1 MIDQTTLRFWRNE
14 SAEAMQSALG
24 EYCPAEFI
32 ELLDAYEALQA
43 QMTLANALAE
53 CRNSFIEELLK
64 RIPVTDKEAV

>member
-1 MIDQTTLRFWRNE
+1 MTQ
-14 SAEAMQSALG
+14 AEAEQRI
-24 EYCPAEFI
+24 AEL
-32 ELLDAYEALQA
+32 EKQVAKLEA